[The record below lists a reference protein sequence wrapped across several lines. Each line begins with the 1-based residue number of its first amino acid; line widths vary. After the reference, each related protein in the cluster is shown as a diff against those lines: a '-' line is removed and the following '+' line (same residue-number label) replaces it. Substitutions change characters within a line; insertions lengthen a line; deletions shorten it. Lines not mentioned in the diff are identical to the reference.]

1 MPRIIIKIVKKQFA
15 YKKYAIEK
23 TNGISCIK
31 KRKRKNIA
39 AKCPF
44 KICVT
49 YSFIFTKEEKKQ
61 DSNKCDCQMKFK
73 TIFLWVISF
82 LGYLKYSTAS

>member
-15 YKKYAIEK
+15 YKNMLQKKQTELVALKEK
-23 TNGISCIK
+23 EK
-31 KRKRKNIA
+31 QRIA
-39 AKCPF
+39 AECPF

-61 DSNKCDCQMKFK
+61 DSNKCDCQMK
-73 TIFLWVISF
+73 TTVH
-82 LGYLKYSTAS
+82 TACI